1 MLILCIQMSMSVQK
15 ELPSAPTMQLVLI
28 PLAHT
33 HAPAKMATVETVLLV
48 MVSDSATYLF

>member
-1 MLILCIQMSMSVQK
+1 MSMSVQK